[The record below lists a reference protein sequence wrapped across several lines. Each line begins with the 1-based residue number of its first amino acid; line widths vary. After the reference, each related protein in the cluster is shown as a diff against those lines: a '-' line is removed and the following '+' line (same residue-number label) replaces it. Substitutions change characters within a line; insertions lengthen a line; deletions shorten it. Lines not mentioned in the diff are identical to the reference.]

1 MAQAS
6 AQSGMDISDQ
16 RETFHGFLVASL
28 WIGGHI
34 AQWVALLTLSFAIG
48 DGWWMGWLVFVVIGV
63 AIGVG
68 FKMSGAYW
76 AVQVAEWILL
86 GLGGLIVPIFAHMV
100 G

>member
-48 DGWWMGWLVFVVIGV
+48 GGWWMGWLVFVVIGV
-63 AIGVG
+63 AIGLG